1 MLINKFFKYKLG
13 LIFSIGELE
22 VARFTDEQKKIA
34 LVLLNEPKTEEEL
47 NKQLNI
53 PYDKLT
59 KELKEML
66 NLKVIYK
73 EGYPTKY
80 KLKQDIVEKIEE
92 RKKIAEKDSFRIRFN
107 AIIEFKAIEEN
118 LLKKHLKEISN
129 AIRKEKALTIYE
141 LTEAE
146 IVEDDEMQSSFIELN
161 ASVKDFT
168 SLIRFLFYYGPS
180 SIEIIKPT
188 KIEFSNYEFQ
198 EGMMELA
205 DIFQKYAD
213 YFTKNLTRQE
223 LEKFYQNAY
232 K

>member
-1 MLINKFFKYKLG
+1 MSILSKF
-13 LIFSIGELE
+13 S
-22 VARFTDEQKKIA
+22 DEQKKIA
-34 LVLLNEPKTEEEL
+34 LILLNEPKTEEEL

-59 KELKEML
+59 QELKEML
-66 NLKVIYK
+66 KLKVIHK

-80 KLKQDIVEKIEE
+80 KLRQDIVEKIEE

-107 AIIEFKAIEEN
+107 AIIEFKAIEEE
-118 LLKKHLKEISN
+118 LLKKHMQKIVD
-129 AIRKEKALTIYE
+129 AIKKEKALTIYD
-141 LTEAE
+141 LQQAE

-168 SLIRFLFYYGPS
+168 SLIRFLFYYGPI
-180 SIEIIKPT
+180 SIEIIKPS
-188 KIEFSNYEFQ
+188 KIEFSNYEFG

-205 DIFQKYAD
+205 DIFQKYAE

-223 LEKFYQNAY
+223 LDKFYRDAY